1 MSANPGTAVVV
12 KIGGS
17 MAEDR
22 KCLEEL
28 AADIAKLAAS
38 GQRVA
43 LVHGGGK
50 DINRNLQWLGQEP
63 KFVDGLRFTN
73 DAAMDMVEMT
83 LSGRVNKLLVRL
95 LTAAGAKPCGI
106 SGVDGSLFSATPLR
120 DDGALGQVGK
130 VTTVKTELVEALWA
144 GGFVPVV
151 SPVSLGPDGNSWNVN
166 ADDAA
171 AALASA
177 LVAKRLVFVSDVPGV
192 LDADKKRI
200 ASLNSSQIEE
210 LIASGVANGGMI
222 PKLRGCAETVAAGV
236 AGVVIS
242 GWSGSGSLGQI
253 LNGTSGTI
261 IQAATTVRESA

>member
-1 MSANPGTAVVV
+1 MNTIVV

-28 AADIAKLAAS
+28 AVDLKELAAS
-38 GQRVA
+38 GARVA

-63 KFVDGLRFTN
+63 RFVDGLRVTDF
-73 DAAMDMVEMT
+73 AAMDMVEMT

-95 LTAAGAKPCGI
+95 LAAAGAKPCGI
-106 SGVDGSLFSATPLR
+106 SGVDGGLFGASPMR
-120 DDGALGQVGK
+120 QDGALGQVGR
-130 VTTVKTELVEALWA
+130 VTSVKTELVEALWA
-144 GGFVPVV
+144 GGFLPVA

-177 LVAKRLVFVSDVPGV
+177 LVADRLVFVSDVPGV
-192 LDADKKRI
+192 LDAGKNRI
-200 ASLNSSQIEE
+200 AALDPLGIEE
-210 LIASGVANGGMI
+210 LISSGVANGGMI

-236 AGVVIS
+236 SGVVIS
-242 GWSGSGSLGQI
+242 GWSGPGSLGRI
-253 LNGTSGTI
+253 LEGTSGTTI
-261 IQAATTVRESA
+261 RAAR

>member
-1 MSANPGTAVVV
+1 VKTLVV

-28 AADIAKLAAS
+28 ATDLAKIAAS
-38 GQRVA
+38 GVRVA

-63 KFVDGLRFTN
+63 KFVDGLRFT
-73 DAAMDMVEMT
+73 DPAAMDMVEMT

-95 LTAAGAKPCGI
+95 LLAAGAKPCGI
-106 SGVDGSLFSATPLR
+106 SGVDAGLFSATPLR
-120 DDGALGQVGK
+120 EDGALGQVGK
-130 VTTVKTELVEALWA
+130 VTGVKTEIVEALWSS
-144 GGFVPVV
+144 GFVPVV
-151 SPVSLGPDGNSWNVN
+151 SPVSLGPDGQSWNVN

-177 LVAKRLVFVSDVPGV
+177 LVADRLVFVSDVPGV
-192 LDADKKRI
+192 LDAEMNRI
-200 ASLNSSQIEE
+200 VSLDPAAIED
-210 LIASGVANGGMI
+210 LIETGVANGGMI
-222 PKLRGCAETVAAGV
+222 PKLRGCAQTVASGV

-242 GWSGSGSLGQI
+242 GWSGAGSLARILDGQ
-253 LNGTSGTI
+253 SGTI
-261 IQAATTVRESA
+261 IQAGA

>member
-1 MSANPGTAVVV
+1 VKTLVV

-28 AADIAKLAAS
+28 AADLAALAAT
-38 GQRVA
+38 GVRVA

-63 KFVDGLRFTN
+63 KFVDGLRFT
-73 DAAMDMVEMT
+73 DAAAMDMVEMT

-95 LTAAGAKPCGI
+95 LLAAGANACGL
-106 SGVDGSLFSATPLR
+106 SGVDTGMFSATPLR

-130 VTTVKTELVEALWA
+130 VTGVKTEIVNVLWG

-151 SPVSLGPDGNSWNVN
+151 SPVSLGPDGQSWNVN

-177 LVAKRLVFVSDVPGV
+177 LVADRLVFVSDVPGV
-192 LDADKKRI
+192 LDEGKNRI
-200 ASLNSSQIEE
+200 ASLDPVAIES

-222 PKLRGCAETVAAGV
+222 PKLRGCAQTVAAGV

-242 GWSGSGSLGQI
+242 GWSGAGTLGRI
-253 LNGTSGTI
+253 LNGQSGTI
-261 IQAATTVRESA
+261 IQAAV

>member
-1 MSANPGTAVVV
+1 MKTLVV

-28 AADIAKLAAS
+28 AVDVATLSAS
-38 GQRVA
+38 GVRVA

-63 KFVDGLRFTN
+63 KFVEGLRFT
-73 DAAMDMVEMT
+73 DAAAMDMVEMT

-95 LTAAGAKPCGI
+95 LLAAGANACGI
-106 SGVDGSLFSATPLR
+106 SGVDTEMFTATPLR

-130 VTTVKTELVEALWA
+130 VIGVKTDIVNTLWA

-151 SPVSLGPDGNSWNVN
+151 SPVSLGPDGQSWNVN

-177 LVAKRLVFVSDVPGV
+177 LVADRLVFVSDVPGV
-192 LDADKKRI
+192 LDADKNRI
-200 ASLNSSQIEE
+200 ASLDPDAIED

-242 GWSGSGSLGQI
+242 GWNGAGSLGRI
-253 LNGTSGTI
+253 LDGQSGTI
-261 IQAATTVRESA
+261 IQAAV

>member
-1 MSANPGTAVVV
+1 MV

-22 KCLEEL
+22 QCLEEL
-28 AADIAKLAAS
+28 ATDLARLATS
-38 GQRVA
+38 GVRVA

-63 KFVDGLRFTN
+63 RFVDGLRYT
-73 DAAMDMVEMT
+73 DAAAMDMVEMT

-95 LTAAGAKPCGI
+95 LLAAGTKPCGI
-106 SGVDGSLFSATPLR
+106 SGVDAGLFSATPLR
-120 DDGALGQVGK
+120 EDGALGQVGK
-130 VTTVKTELVEALWA
+130 VTGVKTEIISTLWA

-151 SPVSLGPDGNSWNVN
+151 SPVSLGPDGQSWNVN

-177 LVAKRLVFVSDVPGV
+177 LVADRLVFVSDVPGV
-192 LDADKKRI
+192 LDADKNRI
-200 ASLNSSQIEE
+200 ASLDLAAIEE

-222 PKLRGCAETVAAGV
+222 PKLRGCVQTVASGV

-242 GWSGSGSLGQI
+242 GWTGTGSLDRI
-253 LNGTSGTI
+253 LDGKAGTI
-261 IQAATTVRESA
+261 IQAAA

>member
-1 MSANPGTAVVV
+1 VKTLVV

-28 AADIAKLAAS
+28 ASDLAELVMS
-38 GQRVA
+38 GVRVA

-50 DINRNLQWLGQEP
+50 DINRNLLWLGQEP
-63 KFVDGLRFTN
+63 KFVDGLRYT
-73 DAAMDMVEMT
+73 DAAAMDMVEMT

-95 LTAAGAKPCGI
+95 LLSAGAKPCGI
-106 SGVDGSLFSATPLR
+106 SGVDAGLFQATPLR
-120 DDGALGQVGK
+120 EDGALGQVGK
-130 VTTVKTELVEALWA
+130 VTGVETEIVNTLWA

-151 SPVSLGPDGNSWNVN
+151 SPVSLGPDGQSWNVN

-177 LVAKRLVFVSDVPGV
+177 LVADRLVFVSDVPGV
-192 LDADKKRI
+192 LDANKNRI
-200 ASLNSSQIEE
+200 AHLDPAAIEE
-210 LIASGVANGGMI
+210 LISSGVANGGMI
-222 PKLRGCAETVAAGV
+222 PKLRGCVQTVASGV

-242 GWSGSGSLGQI
+242 GWTGAGSLGRI
-253 LNGTSGTI
+253 LDGKSGTI
-261 IQAATTVRESA
+261 IQAAA

>member
-1 MSANPGTAVVV
+1 MKTIVV

-28 AADIAKLAAS
+28 ASDLNELAAS
-38 GQRVA
+38 GTRVA

-63 KFVDGLRFTN
+63 RFVDGLRVTDF
-73 DAAMDMVEMT
+73 AAMDMVEMT

-95 LTAAGAKPCGI
+95 LATAGAKACGI
-106 SGVDGSLFSATPLR
+106 SGVDGGLFGATPMR
-120 DDGALGQVGK
+120 QDGALGQVGR
-130 VTTVKTELVEALWA
+130 VTTVKTELVEALWS

-151 SPVSLGPDGNSWNVN
+151 SPVSLGSDGNSWNVN

-171 AALASA
+171 AALAGA
-177 LVAKRLVFVSDVPGV
+177 LVADRLVFVSDVPGV
-192 LDADKKRI
+192 LDENKNRI
-200 ASLNSSQIEE
+200 PALDPLAIEE
-210 LIASGVANGGMI
+210 LISTGVANGGMI

-236 AGVVIS
+236 SGVVIS
-242 GWSGSGSLGQI
+242 GWSGPGSLARI
-253 LNGTSGTI
+253 LDGLQGTI
-261 IQAATTVRESA
+261 IQPEGLTKSERPR